1 MPAVVVAIL
10 GLYYHYQYSHPQNAA
25 THTPPYLAKPNGT
38 FSLLHVTRPTS
49 WWSLHLRLGA
59 ASRPPGKPWILREG
73 TQPGSGY
80 ELHWLPHLLAL
91 QVFRGP
97 DRTLLA
103 AVRLTRMPHTVDF
116 VRRGPWLEVRT
127 DAAVVLTCLDP
138 LGLPTRSGVGQV
150 EDWSGWTGGE
160 MGEDAT
166 VVLEVEHGDYDD
178 HVGTTD
184 DPELRAIG
192 LVRDCLSGDASD
204 QVARLGAAGAAVAAL
219 DTGSTAPTRLR
230 RWLALALVRTALA
243 QPGADGIARASE
255 ALAEFGPLGQQDH
268 TPETAGMLVSL
279 LPTLASRAC
288 DRPVLGHGDTDAD
301 GGNLFAKTLADRAQ
315 ALTLL
320 GQAALAADAQPGP
333 FGDDQRSQLH
343 LLIHAVGCLS
353 ASRADAMGVLPA
365 MGADTVNVVDLS
377 ATAADASGNQA
388 PATAIAADPASGA
401 AAAGNQQPPAA
412 GQDDERAHR
421 LPMPAEAPPWLAMRW
436 RAFAGDDPVQ
446 PASHS
451 GFPDLPAPDGE
462 SDPRRLPITA
472 ALMTL
477 EQAAVLEPVAG
488 VRLRCALERLL
499 STPKVTAALN
509 APADPRARAVIAD
522 AAEQAD
528 AACDDAPPREAAI
541 TRALLALQD
550 VVPLDKACAG
560 LLGSPDGGD
569 AWIDRDPLAFACAD
583 LLVHRHRAECAP
595 TFAAHLPPDHPDDL
609 THHPAGLVPGRA
621 LAVYARLLAG
631 ADSPDDL
638 GADLW
643 QAPAPA
649 PALGVDDGNDNA
661 SRDLLPPAEA
671 LAVALAEQEVH
682 GGTPDYSLLSRLPCG
697 ILPLAWLAPPQRSD
711 GIGPKDL
718 NTPP

>member
-1 MPAVVVAIL
+1 
-10 GLYYHYQYSHPQNAA
+10 
-25 THTPPYLAKPNGT
+25 
-38 FSLLHVTRPTS
+38 
-49 WWSLHLRLGA
+49 
-59 ASRPPGKPWILREG
+59 
-73 TQPGSGY
+73 
-80 ELHWLPHLLAL
+80 
-91 QVFRGP
+91 
-97 DRTLLA
+97 
-103 AVRLTRMPHTVDF
+103 
-116 VRRGPWLEVRT
+116 
-127 DAAVVLTCLDP
+127 
-138 LGLPTRSGVGQV
+138 
-150 EDWSGWTGGE
+150 
-160 MGEDAT
+160 
-166 VVLEVEHGDYDD
+166 
-178 HVGTTD
+178 
-184 DPELRAIG
+184 
-192 LVRDCLSGDASD
+192 
-204 QVARLGAAGAAVAAL
+204 
-219 DTGSTAPTRLR
+219 
-230 RWLALALVRTALA
+230 
-243 QPGADGIARASE
+243 
-255 ALAEFGPLGQQDH
+255 
-268 TPETAGMLVSL
+268 
-279 LPTLASRAC
+279 
-288 DRPVLGHGDTDAD
+288 
-301 GGNLFAKTLADRAQ
+301 
-315 ALTLL
+315 
-320 GQAALAADAQPGP
+320 
-333 FGDDQRSQLH
+333 
-343 LLIHAVGCLS
+343 
-353 ASRADAMGVLPA
+353 MGVLPA